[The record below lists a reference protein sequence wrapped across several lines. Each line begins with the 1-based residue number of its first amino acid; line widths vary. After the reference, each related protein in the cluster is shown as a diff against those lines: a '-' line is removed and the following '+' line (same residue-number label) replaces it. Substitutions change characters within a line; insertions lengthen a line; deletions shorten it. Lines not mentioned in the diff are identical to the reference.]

1 MKQKKGNSGL
11 MALKLDMEKAFDS
24 MEWDFILKILSLL
37 GFHSTWIKWIQ
48 QCITTTSFSILHD
61 GAPFGNFVPSRG
73 LRQGDPLSLF
83 LFILGSEILS
93 KLILREENL
102 ESLHGIKMASTSPPI
117 SHLLFADDVMI
128 FSQANGNEANAI
140 INCLSTYARWSGQ
153 CINMSKSAV
162 FFSKNCR
169 PATRNAV
176 KSILHLQS
184 IPARAKYLGI
194 PLFMLS
200 KERDTFIELND
211 RIFAKISGWKAKLLS
226 QAARTTLVKPVANA
240 IPTYVMSIFLLPK
253 SLCSDINNGL
263 RKFWWGFPQD
273 KKHNLSFLSW
283 KSIC

>member
-1 MKQKKGNSGL
+1 
-11 MALKLDMEKAFDS
+11 
-24 MEWDFILKILSLL
+24 
-37 GFHSTWIKWIQ
+37 
-48 QCITTTSFSILHD
+48 
-61 GAPFGNFVPSRG
+61 

-93 KLILREENL
+93 KLILGEENL

-211 RIFAKISGWKAKLLS
+211 RIFAKISG
-226 QAARTTLVKPVANA
+226 
-240 IPTYVMSIFLLPK
+240 
-253 SLCSDINNGL
+253 
-263 RKFWWGFPQD
+263 
-273 KKHNLSFLSW
+273 
-283 KSIC
+283 